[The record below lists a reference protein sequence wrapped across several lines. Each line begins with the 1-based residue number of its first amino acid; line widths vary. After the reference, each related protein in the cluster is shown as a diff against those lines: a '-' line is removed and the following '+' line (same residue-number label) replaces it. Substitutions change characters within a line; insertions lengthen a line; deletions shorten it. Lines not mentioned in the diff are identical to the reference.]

1 MAHCDEKRYSKLT
14 SAISCVF
21 VSFWNDSGLCWDPV
35 SLSFSGSLKELLKV
49 VTVCCIKPKL
59 FVIILFLYIHT
70 YIHTYIHLFK
80 AFKNKDKYIQRM
92 HRKESLSGWP

>member
-1 MAHCDEKRYSKLT
+1 MAHCDEKRYSRLT

-70 YIHTYIHLFK
+70 YIHTYIYSKHLK
-80 AFKNKDKYIQRM
+80 TKINIY
-92 HRKESLSGWP
+92 KECIEKRV

>member
-21 VSFWNDSGLCWDPV
+21 VSFGNDSGLCWDPV
-35 SLSFSGSLKELLKV
+35 SLSVSGSLKELLKV

-70 YIHTYIHLFK
+70 YIHTYIYSKHLK
-80 AFKNKDKYIQRM
+80 TKINIY
-92 HRKESLSGWP
+92 KECIEKRV

>member
-1 MAHCDEKRYSKLT
+1 MAHCDEKRYSRLT

-70 YIHTYIHLFK
+70 YIYSKHLK
-80 AFKNKDKYIQRM
+80 TKINIY
-92 HRKESLSGWP
+92 KECIEKRV

>member
-35 SLSFSGSLKELLKV
+35 SLSVSGSLKELLKV

-70 YIHTYIHLFK
+70 YIHTYIYSKHLK
-80 AFKNKDKYIQRM
+80 TKINIY
-92 HRKESLSGWP
+92 KECIEKRV

>member
-21 VSFWNDSGLCWDPV
+21 VSFWNDSGLFWDPV
-35 SLSFSGSLKELLKV
+35 SLSFGGLLKELMKV
-49 VTVCCIKPKL
+49 VTVCYIKPKL

-70 YIHTYIHLFK
+70 YIRLFK
-80 AFKNKDKYIQRM
+80 AFKNKDKYIQRI
-92 HRKESLSGWP
+92 L

>member
-21 VSFWNDSGLCWDPV
+21 VSFWNDSSLFWDPV
-35 SLSFSGSLKELLKV
+35 SLSFGGSLKELMKV
-49 VTVCCIKPKL
+49 VTVCYIKPKL

-70 YIHTYIHLFK
+70 YIRLFK
-80 AFKNKDKYIQRM
+80 AFKNKDKYIQRI
-92 HRKESLSGWP
+92 L

>member
-1 MAHCDEKRYSKLT
+1 MEKNLAHRDEKRYSKLT

-21 VSFWNDSGLCWDPV
+21 VSFWNDSGLCLDPV
-35 SLSFSGSLKELLKV
+35 SLSFGGSLKELMKV

-70 YIHTYIHLFK
+70 YIYSKHLK
-80 AFKNKDKYIQRM
+80 TKINIY
-92 HRKESLSGWP
+92 KECIEKRV

>member
-70 YIHTYIHLFK
+70 YIHTYIYSKHLK
-80 AFKNKDKYIQRM
+80 TKINIY
-92 HRKESLSGWP
+92 KECIEKRV